1 LSTPPVTT
9 RKFYKISDRVV
20 EVGQYSTVEDHES
33 GVRRPRWA
41 RRADEVPPGAKA
53 GLSVA
58 LERDRREFGV
68 TFFRQLRAMIA
79 ETGPPTL
86 GLHIVVGQDA
96 ATKVAN
102 MIDNLE
108 RASIAPIE
116 MICHPV

>member
-1 LSTPPVTT
+1 
-9 RKFYKISDRVV
+9 
-20 EVGQYSTVEDHES
+20 
-33 GVRRPRWA
+33 
-41 RRADEVPPGAKA
+41 
-53 GLSVA
+53 
-58 LERDRREFGV
+58 
-68 TFFRQLRAMIA
+68 MIA